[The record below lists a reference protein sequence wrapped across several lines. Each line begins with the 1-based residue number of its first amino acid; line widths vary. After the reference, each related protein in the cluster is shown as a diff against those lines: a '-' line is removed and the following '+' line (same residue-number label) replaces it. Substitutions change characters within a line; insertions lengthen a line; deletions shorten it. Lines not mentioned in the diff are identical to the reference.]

1 MRIKETAKRVITGKY
16 NDERFWRYRHAICR
30 PGSIGC
36 LKKLFYAQ
44 YCQRMMR
51 RYCADIAV
59 GCDDNIVGPCENFAG
74 PPDITVHGING
85 IVIAGGRGSAR
96 TSPSPIKSPSDGV
109 AGSRLSSGTASTSAP
124 ARRSSAVF
132 VLATT
137 RGLAP
142 IASFS
147 RTFPTMRPSCSGS
160 LALSSMRRP
169 SNTIRAD
176 LITNAKTGAGLKIR
190 GRKADDGR
198 IALRLEG

>member
-1 MRIKETAKRVITGKY
+1 MGIKETAKRVITGKY

-85 IVIAGGRGSAR
+85 IVIAGGAR
-96 TSPSPIKSPSDGV
+96 IGKNVTISHQVTIG
-109 AGSRLSSGTASTSAP
+109 
-124 ARRSSAVF
+124 RS
-132 VLATT
+132 

-142 IASFS
+142 VIGDGVYIGPGAKIFGGI
-147 RTFPTMRPSCSGS
+147 RVGNNVRIGANCVVFQDVPDNATIVLGKPRVIEHEAPVEYYTGGS
-160 LALSSMRRP
+160 HYECKDRRWP
-169 SNTIRAD
+169 ED
-176 LITNAKTGAGLKIR
+176 LR
-190 GRKADDGR
+190 
-198 IALRLEG
+198 EES